1 MAARY
6 CIGSFADSPNLAR
19 RGVSALHRA
28 RGHAAKLRFALRKL
42 RAKQSVVLRLVQP
55 LGCGLGLRFSLA
67 VWVPQP
73 PRRSAY
79 RRCSAACAR
88 RFLPPRVW
96 FAAPPPARVKP
107 GANAPLPPLCGYSSC
122 RSRKSGSCG
131 SARPPL
137 PAPSPS
143 VQSGSGFPRALLP
156 KGAGLSTRPCH
167 RRNAPRRPLFKHFFC
182 PFWVSCACG
191 RAG

>member
-1 MAARY
+1 MAALPIAPTSRGAVFPRY
-6 CIGSFADSPNLAR
+6 I
-19 RGVSALHRA
+19 ALGGMRQSSV
-28 RGHAAKLRFALRKL
+28 LRCASC
-42 RAKQSVVLRLVQP
+42 AQNNQVVLRLVQP

-167 RRNAPRRPLFKHFFC
+167 RRNAPRRPLLKHFFC